1 MDGCDGCRATRWPQL
16 LGAAVLGV
24 VASIAVADEPDDR
37 LEELIVVGRELNL
50 VGEAVSASQGVVGQ
64 AELQLRPLLRTGE
77 VLEAVPGL
85 DATQHSGT
93 GKANQYFLR
102 GFNLDHGTDFATSYE
117 AMPIN
122 LRTHGHGQ
130 GYTDLNF
137 VIPELVQQIEYRKGT
152 YYADVGD
159 FSGAGAA
166 HITPFSRLEQGSL
179 EAGMGENGYYRLL
192 LLESVTAS
200 DGDWLYALELNTYD
214 GPWSDIKED
223 VQKINVTLRRSW
235 QRGDNRYSLMVMGYD
250 NSWNSADQIP
260 LRAVDEGLIDER
272 GSIDT
277 DLGGKSSRYSLSA
290 TWENASWNA
299 SAYAISYDLDLWSN
313 FTYLLDD
320 PVNGDEFQ
328 QVDRRNLYGGEI
340 AHRSDATLA
349 GVPMHNTFGLQWRL
363 DDISE
368 VGLYRTAARRRIGMI
383 RSDSV
388 EENSVALY
396 WQNEIHWSDSL
407 RSIIG
412 ARADYYDFSV
422 DAPDAVNINEV
433 ALAGN
438 GGKESDAISSLK
450 GSLVRSLGEHAE
462 LYASAGQGFH
472 SNDARGTTTR
482 LDPSNGDAVNPV
494 DPLVRSLGFEIGA
507 RVFESG
513 KWNASVSLWQ
523 LDLDSELVFVGDA
536 GTTEPSRES
545 ERRGVEATVY
555 YHFAEAWTL
564 DLEYAIAD
572 ARFTSADPDD
582 PTLGD
587 KVPGSID
594 KVFAAGLGARLGD
607 GWFGSLRLRYFGP
620 RALDENGDVKS
631 DSSTVLNLRA
641 GYERERWRV
650 ALDVLNLLDSD
661 DHDIDY
667 FYDSQL
673 PGEPAPVADF
683 HYHVMEARALRLY
696 ASYLF

>member
-1 MDGCDGCRATRWPQL
+1 MAIAT
-16 LGAAVLGV
+16 VLAV
-24 VASIAVADEPDDR
+24 VASLARADEPGR
-37 LEELIVVGRELNL
+37 SLEEIVVVGRELNL
-50 VGEAVSASQGVVGQ
+50 IGAAVSASQGVIGQ

-85 DATQHSGT
+85 VATQHSGT

-117 AMPIN
+117 SMPIN
-122 LRTHGHGQ
+122 MRTHGHGQ

-137 VIPELVQQIEYRKGT
+137 VIPELVRQIEYRKGT

-159 FSGAGAA
+159 FSGAGSA
-166 HITPFSRLEQGSL
+166 HITPFERLRQGRI
-179 EAGMGENGYYRLL
+179 EAGLGEDGYQRLL
-192 LLESVTAS
+192 VMDSVAAS
-200 DGDWLYALELNTYD
+200 DGDWLYAVELNTYD
-214 GPWSDIKED
+214 GPWVDIKED
-223 VQKINVTLRRSW
+223 VQKVNATLRRSW
-235 QRGDNRYSLMVMGYD
+235 ELGDNRYSVMAMGYD

-260 LRAVDEGLIDER
+260 RRAVAGALIDER

-277 DLGGKSSRYSLSA
+277 DLGGKSSRYSLSG
-290 TWENASWNA
+290 TWENANWNA
-299 SAYAISYDLDLWSN
+299 SAYAISYALDLWSN

-320 PVNGDEFQ
+320 PVNGDEFR
-328 QVDRRNLYGGEI
+328 QVDQRNIYGGAI
-340 AHRSDATLA
+340 AHRLDGALA
-349 GVPMHNTFGLQWRL
+349 GTPMHNTVGLQWRL
-363 DDISE
+363 DDIGE
-368 VGLYRTAARRRIGMI
+368 VGLYRTAARRKVGVI
-383 RSDSV
+383 RRDAV
-388 EENSVALY
+388 EENSVALF

-407 RSIIG
+407 RSIVG
-412 ARADYYDFSV
+412 VRADHYEFSV
-422 DAPDAVNINEV
+422 DAPDVVNINGV

-438 GGKESDAISSLK
+438 GGKESDTIGSLK

-482 LDPSNGDAVNPV
+482 LDPSNGEAVDPV

-507 RVFESG
+507 RVFETG

-523 LDLDSELVFVGDA
+523 LDLDSELLFVGDA

-545 ERRGVEATVY
+545 ERSGVEATAY
-555 YHFAEAWTL
+555 YHFAGTWTL
-564 DLEYAIAD
+564 DLEYAIAE
-572 ARFTSADPDD
+572 ARFSSADAGD

-594 KVFAAGLGARLGD
+594 KVFAAGLGTRLAN

-620 RALDENGDVKS
+620 RALEENGNVKS
-631 DSSTVLNLRA
+631 GSSTVLNLRV
-641 GYERERWRV
+641 GYEREHWHV
-650 ALDVLNLLDSD
+650 AMDVLNLLDSD

-667 FYDSQL
+667 FYESQL
-673 PGEPAPVADF
+673 AGEPAPVADL